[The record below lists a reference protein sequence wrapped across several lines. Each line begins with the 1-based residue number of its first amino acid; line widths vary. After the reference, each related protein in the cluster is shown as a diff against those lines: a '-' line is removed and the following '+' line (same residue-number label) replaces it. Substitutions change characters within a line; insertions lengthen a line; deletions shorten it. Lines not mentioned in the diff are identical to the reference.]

1 MACGN
6 PFLYLKISALSGH
19 VRRIAYWCPH
29 RPTNKTG
36 FLLIF
41 MKNIYPEYPCFPQD
55 FISSFPCRK
64 MGLEVFGFYNWFLMH
79 SWVYSEKPCHLPTD
93 ISDLKIVFN
102 VDEQLINNCITI
114 LFDLGKILKTEDKK
128 YYYNPR
134 LLCEYKKLQKRSKIY
149 SENRKCRDR
158 KGMKNKVKQQL
169 LNNSSTILLQADNDN
184 DSDNDSGSESE
195 KKKADL
201 SSLPAFAV
209 ELTDILISHVT
220 SLNPSAKNITSQL
233 NETRFNWATGFDR
246 IHRLD
251 GKNPDEMRRVL
262 YYAMRDSFWRT
273 NILSADKFRKQYDT
287 LFIKHKGSQ
296 STARGL

>member
-184 DSDNDSGSESE
+184 DSDNDNKDIKEDIKNSAVERCYKLYPIKDVNYENRSTG
-195 KKKADL
+195 KTVKDKDKIRKIIKTHYPLYKAMKYYLYNCDNNRTYLKNL
-201 SSLPAFAV
+201 SVFLNNLPA
-209 ELTDILISHVT
+209 TDL
-220 SLNPSAKNITSQL
+220 
-233 NETRFNWATGFDR
+233 
-246 IHRLD
+246 LD
-251 GKNPDEMRRVL
+251 DF
-262 YYAMRDSFWRT
+262 S
-273 NILSADKFRKQYDT
+273 IAD
-287 LFIKHKGSQ
+287 IKSKEEEYI
-296 STARGL
+296 